1 MRVMAFRLPLPV
13 ALTVAVLG
21 CGGGSS
27 GPTGGGTTGS
37 GVTPQSTPPTT
48 TPAGHHFDDATL
60 CQLKIGVST
69 AADVRSILGAP
80 HHETRPSADQLRM
93 HYAEGTT
100 GEHAV
105 WLDLRADALERAT
118 RLGSLLPTCL
128 QTPPDG
134 TMPPPPPANA
144 SEGPPTPPPS

>member
-37 GVTPQSTPPTT
+37 GVTPQSAPPG

-69 AADVRSILGAP
+69 SADVRSVLGAP
-80 HHETRPSADQLRM
+80 HHETRPSVEQLRM

-100 GEHAV
+100 GDHAV
-105 WLDLRADALERAT
+105 WLDLRGGALERAT
-118 RLGSLLPTCL
+118 RLGALLPTCL
-128 QTPPDG
+128 QTPPDA
-134 TMPPPPPANA
+134 TTPPPPPANP
-144 SEGPPTPPPS
+144 SEGPPAPPPS